1 MDADYAAPGVT
12 QEGGIPS
19 CPKGMIRRIAHTK
32 TVRGKTIR
40 VASKCITDRGA
51 KGRWKTVKR
60 LLGIGPLK
68 KGDLTALGY
77 RANDSAEK
85 RHESL
90 DKAVKKYG
98 KLSALR
104 KLNAIAVYTK
114 RTIPTRSK
122 TYKTDRNYIK
132 KKYF

>member
-12 QEGGIPS
+12 GEGGSMACPS
-19 CPKGMIRRIAHTK
+19 GMIRRIAHTK

-40 VASKCITDRGA
+40 VASKCIKDRGA
-51 KGRWKTVKR
+51 KGRWQTMKR
-60 LLGIGPLK
+60 MLGIGPLK
-68 KGDLTALGY
+68 KGDLTNLGY
-77 RANDSAEK
+77 RANDPAEK

-90 DKAVKKYG
+90 DQAVKKYG
-98 KLSALR
+98 KLSTLR
-104 KLNAIAVYTK
+104 KLNAISVYTK
-114 RTIPTRSK
+114 RTNPSRSK